1 MQILLKNRCIKET
14 STSSLKFLIEN
25 YGKYMFI
32 ESKILLCY
40 DPNSENCIKSGLA
53 VVMSKNGIKVDKD
66 EEANILFVL
75 SAKNKMEHL
84 KIISELMDLA
94 ENKNLL
100 KNIIKA
106 ENNSEIDEIIR
117 KTTLTA

>member
-1 MQILLKNRCIKET
+1 
-14 STSSLKFLIEN
+14 
-25 YGKYMFI
+25 
-32 ESKILLCY
+32 
-40 DPNSENCIKSGLA
+40 
-53 VVMSKNGIKVDKD
+53 
-66 EEANILFVL
+66 
-75 SAKNKMEHL
+75 
-84 KIISELMDLA
+84 MDLA